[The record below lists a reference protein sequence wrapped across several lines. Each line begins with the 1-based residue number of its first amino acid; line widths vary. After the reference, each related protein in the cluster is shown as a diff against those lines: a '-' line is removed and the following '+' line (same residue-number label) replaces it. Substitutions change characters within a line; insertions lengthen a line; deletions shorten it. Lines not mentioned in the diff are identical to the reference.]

1 MSPFCSSSIAM
12 RPLAVRTGVPAAKQK
27 GRFGVGVG
35 VRVGSRVGYGV
46 GSGVGSGVVDF
57 SPTATDWLE
66 SI

>member
-12 RPLAVRTGVPAAKQK
+12 RPLAVKTGVPAAKQK

-35 VRVGSRVGYGV
+35 VRVGSRVG
-46 GSGVGSGVVDF
+46 SGVGSGVVDF
-57 SPTATDWLE
+57 SLTATDWLE